1 MALLIGRH
9 QRRRHVAVQHVD
21 AAVHVVQRPVVK
33 VIDGGQVESQL
44 QRAKGRGKGGGGDVE
59 GEVEVGGEVEEGDDG
74 GGWGGQQ
81 SHLAA
86 QTGCQM
92 NKPG

>member
-9 QRRRHVAVQHVD
+9 QGRRHVAVQHVD

-59 GEVEVGGEVEEGDDG
+59 GEVEVGGEVEEGGDG

>member
-1 MALLIGRH
+1 M
-9 QRRRHVAVQHVD
+9 
-21 AAVHVVQRPVVK
+21 VQRPVVK

-44 QRAKGRGKGGGGDVE
+44 QRAKGRGEGGGGDVE
-59 GEVEVGGEVEEGDDG
+59 GEVEVGGEVEEGGDG
-74 GGWGGQQ
+74 DGWGGQQ